1 MKNANPVNTE
11 GARRSRFSLVRTED
25 GTVIAFDPATGL
37 SVSSLTVEEALA
49 ELARLTAGRPAVRS
63 GEMEPA

>member
-1 MKNANPVNTE
+1 MKSHNSASHEPS
-11 GARRSRFSLVRTED
+11 ARSHVSIVRTED

-49 ELARLTAGRPAVRS
+49 ELARLIAARRTIRVVEG
-63 GEMEPA
+63 EPA